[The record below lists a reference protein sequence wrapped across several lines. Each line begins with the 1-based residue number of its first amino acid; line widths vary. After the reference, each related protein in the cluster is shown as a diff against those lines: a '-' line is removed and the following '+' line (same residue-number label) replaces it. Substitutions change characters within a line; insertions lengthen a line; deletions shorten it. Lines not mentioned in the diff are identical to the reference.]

1 LLADGSRRPER
12 IGADDTLIRNYSLGA
27 SKPCGFG
34 RPHDKHASQVKSE
47 TYALSFVNPL
57 DNPLIYTT

>member
-1 LLADGSRRPER
+1 MEVARRICTCSPPAKKPRRLPE
-12 IGADDTLIRNYSLGA
+12 G
-27 SKPCGFG
+27 CGFG